1 MFAYVPRHVLIS
13 HNPVIRATKSVPGV
27 LCLNNSSVPSL
38 RCHEPFILPQAL
50 GGGSRNTRVSPSE
63 VAVYG
68 RRTANVVQ
76 RRYSCLLSLWRT
88 APAVVQRT
96 LSRDDSVVCRL
107 SGVLFWPSCSER
119 CLETSLCSA
128 VVLAY
133 CYGCRDRLPSHQ
145 GCRLASDV

>member
-1 MFAYVPRHVLIS
+1 MFSYVPRHVLLS

-63 VAVYG
+63 AAVYG

-119 CLETSLCSA
+119 CLETTLLS
-128 VVLAY
+128 VVFLAY
-133 CYGCRDRLPSHQ
+133 CSSRR
-145 GCRLASDV
+145 AANVA

>member
-1 MFAYVPRHVLIS
+1 MFAYVPRHVLLS

-27 LCLNNSSVPSL
+27 LCLNNSSVPFL

-50 GGGSRNTRVSPSE
+50 DGGSRNTRVSPSE

-96 LSRDDSVVCRL
+96 LCRDDSVVCRL
-107 SGVLFWPSCSER
+107 SGVLLQPSCSER
-119 CLETSLCSA
+119 CLETTLLS
-128 VVLAY
+128 VVFLAY
-133 CYGCRDRLPSHQ
+133 CSGRR
-145 GCRLASDV
+145 AANVV